1 MDQIV
6 NIERST
12 EINDHPFE
20 QSDQSIESVS
30 RVLILTS
37 SLGAGHLRA
46 GQAIEAELKSR
57 NKNIEVRSLDF
68 WTLMDGKVAQS
79 AMGSY
84 LHLVEQHPN
93 EYSEIFNLDADG
105 IRSVLNG
112 TLALNGNLN
121 DAFRRL
127 TDTRVTHPDIPG
139 SVSSNL
145 DKMLFM
151 LLRWFFP
158 GRAWGNNPVSAFVR
172 RMVIWAGQQ
181 RLGAR
186 LEEQILQFR
195 PQLIIATQTLT
206 TALLP
211 HVRWPDDQKPPVI
224 SVVVN
229 WGFVQFYHQN
239 VIDHYCIP
247 HESMHLHID
256 PEVSS
261 VTGVPLMPEFSD
273 LPDKLKARKQ
283 LGLADD
289 SWIVLVQGGGL
300 ALHVAKLAS
309 EILTRTTNVQLLV
322 QVGRNVAARQELENL
337 NPQFKTPLMMTDW
350 TDNMGLYIRA
360 ADLVVGKPGGVTIAE
375 CVRCERPLLVYQ
387 SIGGQEDLNIRFME
401 QHGFGLQVAEEDI
414 VTVMLDILG
423 DPERLAMM
431 KKNAKTVTQKASAQK
446 VVDVVCRLVNA
457 FPEDR

>member
-1 MDQIV
+1 MDQEV
-6 NIERST
+6 NIEGFT
-12 EINDHPFE
+12 EISDRPF
-20 QSDQSIESVS
+20 QQAGQSIKSVE

-57 NKNIEVRSLDF
+57 NKHVEVYTLDF
-68 WTLMDGKVAQS
+68 WALMDGKVAQT
-79 AMGSY
+79 AMDSY

-93 EYSEIFNLDADG
+93 EYSEIFSLDADG

-112 TLALNGNLN
+112 NFALHGILNG
-121 DAFRRL
+121 AFRRL
-127 TDTRVTHPDIPG
+127 SEIELTHLDIPE

-145 DKMLFM
+145 DKMLFV

-158 GRAWGNNPVSAFVR
+158 GRPRGNNPVSAFVR
-172 RMVIWAGQQ
+172 RIVIWAGQQ
-181 RLGAR
+181 RMGMR
-186 LEEQILQFR
+186 LEKQILGFK
-195 PQLIIATQTLT
+195 PQIIIATQTL
-206 TALLP
+206 AASLLP
-211 HVRWPDDQKPPVI
+211 HVRWPDEQKPPVI

-229 WGFVQFYHQN
+229 WGFVQFYLQN

-256 PEVSS
+256 PEASS
-261 VTGVPLMPEFSD
+261 VTGVPLMPEFAD
-273 LPDKLKARKQ
+273 LPDKLKARNQ
-283 LGLADD
+283 LGLDD
-289 SWIVLVQGGGL
+289 ESWVVLVQGGGL

-309 EILTRTTNVQLLV
+309 EILVRTTNVQLLV

-337 NPQFKTPLMMTDW
+337 NQQFKTPLMMTDW

-360 ADLVVGKPGGVTIAE
+360 ADLVVGKPGGVTLAE

-401 QHGFGLQVAEEDI
+401 QHGFGLQVAEEEM
-414 VTVMLDILG
+414 VTVMLDILA
-423 DPERLAMM
+423 DPDRLTRMQ
-431 KKNAKTVTQKASAQK
+431 KNAKNVGQKDAAGN
-446 VVDVVCRLVNA
+446 VVDVVYRLVKSL
-457 FPEDR
+457 PEGR